1 MYKLIRSI
9 GFFAYVLFLYKW
21 NKNESKRI
29 AIFMVIILFSFFFY
43 PDLKNLLR
51 DLNLNFFI
59 HIFVL
64 KWLLILFFSFLI
76 YRQLIKMDWSFSLT
90 KVYKAMREPEYE
102 KLPQEDKLN
111 KIKNVKEIEESL
123 NKYRDIKKYPKLDV
137 EKRNF
142 EDC

>member
-102 KLPQEDKLN
+102 KLPQEDKL
-111 KIKNVKEIEESL
+111 
-123 NKYRDIKKYPKLDV
+123 KK
-137 EKRNF
+137 
-142 EDC
+142 

>member
-9 GFFAYVLFLYKW
+9 GFFAYVFFLYKW

-64 KWLLILFFSFLI
+64 KWLLILFFFLI